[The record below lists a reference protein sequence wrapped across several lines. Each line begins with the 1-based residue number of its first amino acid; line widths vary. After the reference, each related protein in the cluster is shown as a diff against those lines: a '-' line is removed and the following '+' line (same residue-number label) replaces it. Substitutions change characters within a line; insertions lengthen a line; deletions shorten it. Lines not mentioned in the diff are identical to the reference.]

1 MCSPEAA
8 ESATTGKEDTEEAME
23 VQESDAPP
31 NTDGYVLITSEIL
44 RRLYWMGFVIIL
56 ENWDVIPRKG
66 VPYLFDQLLVVCNKQ
81 CNNMS
86 TAGFS
91 AGATLVI
98 AFHYA

>member
-44 RRLYWMGFVIIL
+44 RRLY
-56 ENWDVIPRKG
+56 
-66 VPYLFDQLLVVCNKQ
+66 
-81 CNNMS
+81 
-86 TAGFS
+86 
-91 AGATLVI
+91 
-98 AFHYA
+98 